1 VPLDAATILHVE
13 DDDAHAE
20 LVRRELGKAAP
31 RSPVSRVADGA
42 EAIAYLSGEGPY
54 ADRRAHPLPALV
66 LLDLRLPKIDG
77 LEVLRFIKER
87 EALRPIPVV
96 MLTSSDSE
104 RDLARAYDTHVNS
117 YVVKPLDHLR
127 FRALLADVARY
138 WMELNAN
145 PDRSPA

>member
-1 VPLDAATILHVE
+1 MPLDRTTILHVE

-31 RSPVSRVADGA
+31 RSPVRRLIDGA
-42 EAIAYLSGEGPY
+42 EAIAYLSGEGAY
-54 ADRRAHPLPALV
+54 ADRAANPLPALV
-66 LLDLRLPKIDG
+66 LLDLRLPKVDG

-87 EALRPIPVV
+87 EALRAIPVV
-96 MLTSSDSE
+96 MLSSSE
-104 RDLARAYDTHVNS
+104 SDRDLRRAYGAHVNS

-127 FRALLADVARY
+127 FRELLSELARY

-145 PDRSPA
+145 PDGSPS

>member
-1 VPLDAATILHVE
+1 MPLDAATILHVE

-31 RSPVSRVADGA
+31 RSPVRRVADGA

-54 ADRRAHPLPALV
+54 ADRAAHPLPALV
-66 LLDLRLPKIDG
+66 LLDLRLPKVDG
-77 LEVLRFIKER
+77 IEVLRFIKDDEV
-87 EALRPIPVV
+87 LRFIPVV
-96 MLTSSDSE
+96 MLTSSDSD
-104 RDLARAYDTHVNS
+104 RDLSRAYGTHVNS

-127 FRALLADVARY
+127 FRELLSDIARY